1 MFTDVPCIAIST
13 KPKVHF
19 ASDTTI
25 TSIVTSNPQPEKAQ
39 WQNSK
44 NGDDFYE
51 MDVTKS
57 KYFGSN
63 VSPECPRLV
72 IPKTT
77 FDDMLYY
84 RLQISNKLGV
94 NVSNIVYL
102 KVTGS
107 MSFRS
112 LTQLMKN

>member
-1 MFTDVPCIAIST
+1 MFVDVPCIEIST
-13 KPKVHF
+13 KSPVHF
-19 ASDTTI
+19 ASDTTL
-25 TSIVTSNPQPEKAQ
+25 TSSVSSMPPPKKAV
-39 WQNSK
+39 WQKSK
-44 NGDDFYE
+44 NGNDFSE
-51 MDVTKS
+51 LVVTKS

-77 FDDMLYY
+77 FDDRLYY

-107 MSFRS
+107 MSFCS
-112 LTQLMKN
+112 LTQLIKN

>member
-1 MFTDVPCIAIST
+1 MFTDVPCIAILT
-13 KPKVHF
+13 KPTVHF

-25 TSIVTSNPQPEKAQ
+25 TSIVTSKPQPEKAQ

-44 NGDDFYE
+44 NGNDFYE
-51 MDVTKS
+51 IDVTDS

-84 RLQISNKLGV
+84 RLQITNKIGV
-94 NVSNIVYL
+94 NVSNAVYL

-107 MSFRS
+107 TSF
-112 LTQLMKN
+112 QN